1 MRLVILLLV
10 LTAAYA
16 PARTRSHGRRT
27 TDPSGPVQARL
38 SSPLSCPVL
47 SANPPSDPNQL
58 TAGEVSNLVNSAVA
72 VAANPAIAVAVV
84 DRAGNRLAIFRG
96 TQATDAIV
104 ESALALARGGAFF
117 SSTGTPLSSRTV
129 GYISAPNFPPGIPN
143 QPSGALFGIQNTNR
157 GCYLSASYLPG
168 QAVSRSLNST
178 CTGYSDG
185 IGTDPGGVPIFRNGE
200 EVIGGI
206 GVAGFA
212 DNDVNEYAAVAATQQ
227 NGFFVHLP
235 LPTPGGV
242 YLNGFLLP
250 FVSPQPPTGFS
261 QGPSPGTFQV
271 GPFSGMPEPEGWLVG
286 PNAGSMLSASE
297 VQNIISNAIATAN
310 VTRAQIR
317 LPIQTTHMVI
327 SVADLGGTILG
338 LYRMTDSAI
347 FSIDVAASKARN
359 VVYFSGPNLDP
370 NDLPG
375 VPVGTAV
382 TNRTVGFGSQ
392 PYFPSGINGTPPG
405 PFRDLFN
412 FDTANPC
419 TQGRQPANANQSGV
433 VFFPGSAPLYLN
445 GVMVGGLGVSG
456 DGVDQDDFVTSGG
469 AQGYDAPTNIR
480 ADQITIDGVR
490 LPYWNFPRNPEMQ

>member
-16 PARTRSHGRRT
+16 PARTRPHGRRT
-27 TDPSGPVQARL
+27 TDPLGPVPARL

-58 TAGEVSNLVNSAVA
+58 AAGEVSNLVNSAVG
-72 VAANPAIAVAVV
+72 VAGNPAIAVAVV

-96 TQATDAIV
+96 TQATEDIV
-104 ESALALARGGAFF
+104 EAALALARGGAFF
-117 SSTGTPLSSRTV
+117 ASRGAALSSRTV
-129 GYISAPNFPPGIPN
+129 GFISAPNFPPGIPN
-143 QPSGALFGIQNTNR
+143 QPSGPLFGIENTNR

-168 QAVSRSLNST
+168 QAVPRPLNST

-185 IGTDPGGVPIFRNGE
+185 IGNVPGGVPIFRSGE

-206 GVAGFA
+206 GVAGYA
-212 DNDVNEYAAVAATQQ
+212 DNDVNEYAALAAVEQ
-227 NGFFVHLP
+227 NGFSANP
-235 LPTPGGV
+235 LPAPGGV

-250 FVSPQPPTGFS
+250 FFAPQPPTGYPP
-261 QGPSPGTFQV
+261 GPSPGSFQL
-271 GPFSGMPEPEGWLVG
+271 GPYSGMPEPEGWLVG
-286 PNAGSMLSASE
+286 PNAGSMLSVSD
-297 VQNIISNAIATAN
+297 VQSIISNAIATAN
-310 VTRAQIR
+310 LTRAAIR
-317 LPIQTTHMVI
+317 LNPTVEMVI
-327 SVADLGGTILG
+327 SVADLDGTILG
-338 LYRMTDSAI
+338 LYRMTDSTI

-370 NDLPG
+370 SDLPG

-419 TQGRQPANANQSGV
+419 TQGRQPSNANQSGV

-480 ADQITIDGVR
+480 ADQIIIEGVR
-490 LPYWNFPRNPEMQ
+490 LPYWNFPRNPEQ